1 MVRAEAFHVR
11 DLERFKNQLR
21 RFEKFNALNE
31 NLYKR
36 YEESSLFNKIQYRSG
51 TRILWEGIDPLM
63 ILWTET
69 RNYNAKLRCLIP
81 LQKEEV
87 VLNMPLEEMMPAFYE
102 ALPKHLDIHQFEYIT
117 TDEPFNEKV
126 LQRMGFIYRRGLL
139 RMARTLRD
147 VPTNQKEV
155 LLEKF
160 HIDKIKDRVDLQNVI
175 FDNKYRIPLSVTD
188 VLMEISKKTY
198 VPELSFF
205 LVEEGLFIGY
215 GQITKQPEGFFLV
228 NFGIVPEYRNQ
239 GKSKGF
245 LLEIL
250 RKAKEYGIDEV
261 FLDVNEDNI
270 RAKRL
275 YEEMGFHQETNT
287 CTWLYYVK

>member
-1 MVRAEAFHVR
+1 MVRAEAFQVR
-11 DLERFKNQLR
+11 DLERYKNQLLAYK
-21 RFEKFNALNE
+21 KFNALNE

-36 YEESSLFNKIQYRSG
+36 YGESSLFNKIQYRSG
-51 TRILWEGIDPLM
+51 TKILWEGLDPLM

-87 VLNMPLEEMMPAFYE
+87 LLRMPLEEIMPAFHE
-102 ALPKHLDIHQFEYIT
+102 ALPKHLDVHQFEYIT
-117 TDEPFNEKV
+117 TDEPFNENI
-126 LQRMGFIYRRGLL
+126 LQRMGFMYRRGLL
-139 RMARTLRD
+139 RMARSLKD
-147 VPTNQKEV
+147 VPMNPEEII
-155 LLEKF
+155 LEKVQ
-160 HIDKIKDRVDLQNVI
+160 IEKIKDRVALQNVI
-175 FDNKYRIPLSVTD
+175 FDNKYRIPLTVTD
-188 VLMEISKKTY
+188 VLLEISKKTY
-198 VPELSFF
+198 VPDLSFF
-205 LVEEGLFIGY
+205 LVEEEHFIGY

-228 NFGIVPEYRNQ
+228 NFGLVPEYRNQ

-250 RKAKEYGIDEV
+250 RKAREYGVDEV

-275 YEEMGFHQETNT
+275 YEEMGFHLETNT